1 MSAWLKPKRVDDAA
15 HVDPDEFR
23 RCMREVPG
31 AVAIITCGEPGER
44 TGLTATAVCSLTDAP
59 PTLLVCVNGTASA
72 HPVICRTARFAVNIL
87 AEADLAVAG
96 LFAGRTGLKGEDRFD
111 QLTCTQAPDGSPI
124 IEDALASFDVRW
136 RRSIATAPTRCSS
149 AASCRRRPTRGATP
163 FSTSTAGSAP
173 SPRPPPTLRPGDDA
187 PRQEQLVNEFRML
200 STSGILGYGFAEE
213 SLKIGMTWEPH
224 VIGCDGG
231 STDPGPYYLGSGK
244 SFTSRLS
251 VKRDL
256 RLMLMAAVAA
266 RIPCIIGTSGGA
278 GGEPHLQDT
287 AALVREIA
295 REEGLSFKMALI
307 HSEQPKDWLCDRIA
321 EEKTRPLGK
330 MKPLDQATVDRAERI
345 VGMMGPEPFARAL
358 DEGAQVIL
366 AGRSSDP
373 AQWAAPA
380 MRAGIP
386 PAPAWYAGK
395 MLECGA
401 EPTIPKEPDNIFLR
415 VRDDHIVCEP
425 PNPIRRS
432 TPLAVANFAL
442 HENASPIHH
451 TEPGG
456 LLDTSAC
463 TFEAISD
470 RAVRVG
476 GMTWTPAST
485 YTVKLEGVERV
496 GYRAITICGTRD
508 PVLIGQIDSY
518 LETHRRTVATK
529 AASFGVPPRTTRWW
543 CGPTARTV

>member
-1 MSAWLKPKRVDDAA
+1 M
-15 HVDPDEFR
+15 
-23 RCMREVPG
+23 
-31 AVAIITCGEPGER
+31 
-44 TGLTATAVCSLTDAP
+44 
-59 PTLLVCVNGTASA
+59 
-72 HPVICRTARFAVNIL
+72 
-87 AEADLAVAG
+87 
-96 LFAGRTGLKGEDRFD
+96 
-111 QLTCTQAPDGSPI
+111 
-124 IEDALASFDVRW
+124 
-136 RRSIATAPTRCSS
+136 
-149 AASCRRRPTRGATP
+149 
-163 FSTSTAGSAP
+163 
-173 SPRPPPTLRPGDDA
+173 
-187 PRQEQLVNEFRML
+187 NEFRML

-295 REEGLSFKMALI
+295 REEGLCFKMALI
-307 HSEQPKDWLCDRIA
+307 HSEQPKGWLCDRIA

-485 YTVKLEGVERV
+485 YTIKLEGVERV

-518 LETHRRTVATK
+518 LDTHRRTVETK
-529 AASFGVPPRTTRWW
+529 AASFGVPPSDYTMVVRTYGKDGVMAAWEPQKAITSHELGFVIEIVGR
-543 CGPTARTV
+543 TQDIANAVVAMARTSMLHADFAGRLCKEGNMAFPFSPSDIELGAMYRFSIFHVVAPKDPYEMFPIEYETVRG